1 MPSTMALPQRSFIR
15 DAIVHLKHRKGASLA
30 QIRKHLES
38 NYDEKLDAANQ
49 KMLSS
54 AMKGL
59 VQTGRIQKKG
69 LVYRFS
75 RSTKKMQEDDI
86 DMPGRRR
93 RHHRRRAL
101 PHGRCKTRRRGH
113 HKRGYRR
120 RRRRS
125 KRRHRRRRTRRRRHH
140 RRRSRRRHRRRSHR
154 RRLRHRRR
162 RSRCHKPRRR
172 SMSGVGG
179 VDTVAYTTSA
189 K

>member
-38 NYDEKLDAANQ
+38 NYDEKMDAANQ

-54 AMKGL
+54 AMNGL

-69 LVYRFS
+69 LVYRLS

-120 RRRRS
+120 RRS

-140 RRRSRRRHRRRSHR
+140 RRRSRRRHRSRSHR